1 MISRIVSFALA
12 QRFVILMAALAVII
26 WGAIS
31 YSRLP
36 IDAYPDLSPP
46 HVEIVTQWPGHAAE
60 EIERLISI
68 PLEVEMN
75 GIPNI
80 DALRSVSLYGL
91 SSLKMNFDYD
101 TDPYFARE
109 QAFERLANVT
119 LPAGVTAGVS
129 PLFSP
134 SGLVYRYVLVSPDR
148 TPQELKTIEDWVL
161 ERRYRAISGVA
172 DDSGLGGTT
181 MQYQVLLD
189 PNRLFAH
196 GITVPQVVQQLSTN
210 NSNAGGGFYSQ
221 GGQFYY
227 VRGLGMVK
235 TIDDIGNIV
244 LATKNGIPTYVN
256 DVGKVQIGSA
266 VRLGQ
271 FGYMRQDDAVEGVI
285 LMRVGEQAQV
295 VLKRVEDLTKELNQ
309 HVLPP
314 DVKIVPFYDRST
326 LVEETKQTVERNLLR
341 GMLLVLLILG
351 LFLFN
356 VRTAL
361 IVAFTIPFALMFA
374 FICLDWRH
382 IPANLLSIGAIDFGI
397 LVDGAVVMVENVFR
411 ELALRNAGNN
421 AQEYNLIDVIRSA
434 ARDVERPI
442 FYAVAVII
450 AGYLPIYALAGPSGR
465 LFQPMADTMSFALVG
480 SVICALVILPV
491 LCSFLLRGRIREPRF
506 DLFDPVRRGYGVLL
520 GWCLRYRAVSLVI
533 LLSIFAAS
541 LLLIP
546 RIGAEFM
553 PHLDEGALWM
563 RATAPY
569 TISFE
574 EASELS
580 PKIRDILRS
589 YPQVTTVANEL
600 GRPDDGTD
608 ATGFFN
614 NEFFIGLKPYN
625 DSVWQGSIHT
635 KKQLVDA
642 INTKMSAFPGI
653 IFNYT
658 QPAEDA
664 VDEAE
669 TGLKSSLA
677 VKIFG
682 GDLATLEDNAKKV
695 KRIISQVPGIAD
707 ITVVREL
714 GQPSLTIVP
723 NREKIA
729 QYGLNVDDVNTI
741 VETAIGGKA
750 ASQVIQGERE
760 FDLLVRMQEPYRKD
774 MDSIKNLLIATPE
787 GQHLPLSQFADIQVD
802 NSASFIY
809 RESNSRFIGVQFSV
823 RDRDLAGAVEEARR
837 EVDRQLKLPAGYTFD
852 WGGEY
857 KDYTAARDQMKI
869 IAPLTVVLILL
880 ILFVLYGNLKFP
892 LIILFGVLVTQP
904 VGGLLA
910 LWWTGT
916 TFSVSSGLGFVA
928 LMGVAV
934 LTSVIL
940 YSFINKLRLEG
951 MNTADAIYQAS
962 VMRLRPIAMT
972 ALVACLG
979 LLPAAM
985 STGIGSDSQ
994 KPFAIVIVGGLASRL
1009 LLSIFLSPILYSLV
1023 AREDDVLK
1031 V

>member
-12 QRFVILMAALAVII
+12 QRFVILIAALAVIV
-26 WGAIS
+26 WGVIS
-31 YSRLP
+31 FRKLP

-46 HVEIVTQWPGHAAE
+46 HVEIITQWPGHAAE

-75 GIPNI
+75 GIPKI
-80 DALRSVSLYGL
+80 EALRSISLYGL
-91 SSLKMNFDYD
+91 SALEMNFQYD
-101 TDPYFARE
+101 IDPYFARE
-109 QAFERLANVT
+109 QAFERMANAT
-119 LPAGVTAGVS
+119 LPDGVSPGVS

-148 TPQELKTIEDWVL
+148 SPQELKIIEDWVL
-161 ERRYRAISGVA
+161 ERRYRAVPGVA

-189 PNRLFAH
+189 PNRLFSH
-196 GITVPQVVQQLSTN
+196 GITVPQVVQQLSVN

-227 VRGLGMVK
+227 VRGLGRVK
-235 TIDDIGNIV
+235 TTEDIGNIV
-244 LATKNGIPTYVN
+244 LTTNTGIPTYVK
-256 DVGKVQIGSA
+256 DVAKVEIGSA

-271 FGYMRQDDAVEGVI
+271 FGYMKQDDAVEGVI

-295 VLKRVEDLTKELNQ
+295 VLKRVQQLTKELNE

-314 DVKIVPFYDRST
+314 DVKIVPYYDRSS
-326 LVEETKQTVERNLLR
+326 LVDETTQTVERNLIR
-341 GMLLVLLILG
+341 GMLLVLIVLG

-356 VRTAL
+356 LRTAI
-361 IVAFTIPFALMFA
+361 IVALTIPFALMFA

-411 ELALRNAGNN
+411 ELALRH
-421 AQEYNLIDVIRSA
+421 EEKYDLIDVIRA
-434 ARDVERPI
+434 AAHDVERPI

-465 LFQPMADTMSFALVG
+465 LFQPMADTMGFALLG
-480 SVICALVILPV
+480 SVICALVVLPM
-491 LCSFLLRGRIREPRF
+491 LCSYFLRGKIKEPKVF
-506 DLFDPVRRGYGVLL
+506 FFEIVRSGYGAVL
-520 GWCLRYRAVSLVI
+520 GWCLRHRTISLVV
-533 LLSIFAAS
+533 LLSIFGAS

-546 RIGAEFM
+546 LIGAEFM

-569 TISFE
+569 TISFD
-574 EASELS
+574 EATKLS
-580 PKIRDILRS
+580 PQIRDILRS
-589 YPQVTTVANEL
+589 FPQVTTVANEL

-608 ATGFFN
+608 PTGFFN
-614 NEFFIGLKPYN
+614 NEFYIGLKSYG
-625 DSVWQGSIHT
+625 DSAWQGEIRT
-635 KKQLVDA
+635 KKQLVEA
-642 INTKMSAFPGI
+642 IDKRMSAFPGV

-669 TGLKSSLA
+669 TGLKSLLA

-682 GDLATLEDNAKKV
+682 GDLATLEENAKKV
-695 KRIISQVPGIAD
+695 KRIIAKVPGITD

-714 GQPSLTIVP
+714 GQPSLTVVP

-741 VETAIGGKA
+741 VSTAIGGTA
-750 ASQVIQGERE
+750 ASQVVQGERQ
-760 FDLLVRMQEPYRKD
+760 FDLQVRMQEPFRKD
-774 MDSIKNLLIATPE
+774 MDSIKNLLIATPD
-787 GQHLPLSQFADIQVD
+787 GQHLPLSQFADIQVT

-823 RDRDLAGAVEEARR
+823 RNRDLAGAVEEAKR
-837 EVDRQLKLPAGYTFD
+837 EVERQMKLPVGYTFD

-857 KDYTAARDQMKI
+857 KDYLAAREQMKI
-869 IAPLTVVLILL
+869 IAPLTVLLILL
-880 ILFVLYGNLKFP
+880 ILFALYGNLKFP
-892 LIILFGVLVTQP
+892 LIILFSVLVTEP

-910 LWWTGT
+910 LWLTGT
-916 TFSVSSGLGFVA
+916 NFSVSSGLGFVA

-951 MNTADAIYQAS
+951 MDIATATYQAS
-962 VMRLRPIAMT
+962 LMRLRPIMMT
-972 ALVACLG
+972 AVVACLG

-1009 LLSIFLSPILYSLV
+1009 LLSIFLSPVLYSVV
-1023 AREDDVLK
+1023 AREKDVLK

>member
-1 MISRIVSFALA
+1 MISRIVSFALS
-12 QRFVILMAALAVII
+12 QRFVILTAALAVIA
-26 WGAIS
+26 WGIIS
-31 YSRLP
+31 FRRLP

-46 HVEIVTQWPGHAAE
+46 HVEIITQWPGHAAE

-75 GIPNI
+75 GIPKI
-80 DALRSVSLYGL
+80 EALRSISLYGL
-91 SSLKMNFDYD
+91 SALEMNFEYEV
-101 TDPYFARE
+101 DPYFARE

-119 LPAGVTAGVS
+119 LPAGVAAGVS

-134 SGLVYRYVLVSPDR
+134 SGLVYRYVLTSPDR
-148 TPQELKTIEDWVL
+148 TPQELKIIEDWVL
-161 ERRYRAISGVA
+161 ERRYRAVSGVA
-172 DDSGLGGTT
+172 DDSSLGGTT

-196 GITVPQVVQQLSTN
+196 GITVPQVVQQLSVN

-227 VRGLGMVK
+227 VRGLGQVK
-235 TIDDIGNIV
+235 TTEDIGNIV
-244 LATKNGIPTYVN
+244 LATKDGIPTYVK
-256 DVGKVQIGSA
+256 DVAQVEIGSA

-271 FGYMRQDDAVEGVI
+271 FGYMKKDDAVEGVI

-295 VLKRVEDLTKELNQ
+295 VLKRVEDLTKDLNQ

-326 LVEETKQTVERNLLR
+326 LVEETKQTVGRNLLR

-361 IVAFTIPFALMFA
+361 IVALTIPFALMFA

-411 ELALRNAGNN
+411 ELALRHDR
-421 AQEYNLIDVIRSA
+421 EYNLIDVIRNA

-491 LCSFLLRGRIREPRF
+491 LCSYLLRGRIREPKF
-506 DLFDPVRRGYGVLL
+506 DLFDPIRRGYAVLL
-520 GWCLRYRAVSLVI
+520 RWSLRYRVVSLII

-546 RIGAEFM
+546 HIGAEFM

-574 EASELS
+574 EASKLS
-580 PKIRDILRS
+580 PQIRNILLS
-589 YPQVTTVANEL
+589 FPQVTTVANEL

-608 ATGFFN
+608 PTGFFN
-614 NEFFIGLKPYN
+614 NEFFIGLKPYDN
-625 DSVWQGSIHT
+625 SAWRGTIQT
-635 KKQLVDA
+635 KKQLVEA
-642 INTKMSAFPGI
+642 IDTKMSAFPGI

-695 KRIISQVPGIAD
+695 KRIISQVPGITN

-723 NREKIA
+723 NREEIA
-729 QYGLNVDDVNTI
+729 RFGLNVDDVNTI

-750 ASQVIQGERE
+750 ASQVIQGERQ

-774 MDSIKNLLIATPE
+774 MDSIKNLLIATPD
-787 GQHLPLSQFADIQVD
+787 GQHLPLSQFADIQIQ

-823 RDRDLAGAVEEARR
+823 QNRDLAGAVEEAKR
-837 EVDRQLKLPAGYTFD
+837 EVERQMSLPAGYTFD

-880 ILFVLYGNLKFP
+880 ILFLLYGNLKFP

-916 TFSVSSGLGFVA
+916 TFSVSSALGFVA

-951 MNTADAIYQAS
+951 MDTATAVYQAS
-962 VMRLRPIAMT
+962 VMRLRPITMT
-972 ALVACLG
+972 AMVACLG

>member
-26 WGAIS
+26 WGVIS

-148 TPQELKTIEDWVL
+148 TPQELKTLEDWVL

-196 GITVPQVVQQLSTN
+196 GITVPQVFQQLSTN

-244 LATKNGIPTYVN
+244 LATNNGIPTYVK

-271 FGYMRQDDAVEGVI
+271 FGYMKQDDAVEGVI

-491 LCSFLLRGRIREPRF
+491 LCSFLLRGRIREPKF
-506 DLFDPVRRGYGVLL
+506 DLFNPVRRGYGVLL
-520 GWCLRYRAVSLVI
+520 GWSLRYRAISLVI

-574 EASELS
+574 EASKLS
-580 PKIRDILRS
+580 PKIRDILRT

-625 DSVWQGSIHT
+625 DSAWQGSIHT

-774 MDSIKNLLIATPE
+774 MDSIKNLLIATPD
-787 GQHLPLSQFADIQVD
+787 GQHLPLSQFADIQIN